1 MFMETKTTKNL
12 LSHILFLVFLI
23 YFYDLT
29 GQELKDRPIKIE
41 EPVYL
46 KQEVVQTN
54 KSDNK
59 TLNKRYRLLENSSV
73 YRIDINS
80 NDIGILKKQ
89 SDLLNIENNIIGQYL
104 YTDTNK
110 KDTSLL
116 KYETTNDIRNE
127 FKPKLIENF
136 RVILDID
143 DRVYFTDGSLFIFF
157 NNKNVNFSEFAS
169 VYNLMLKKEY
179 IDLNMGVYVFNN
191 FNRLEDLIDLLEQID
206 TVSKVEYNVINPYIM
221 PE

>member
-1 MFMETKTTKNL
+1 METKTTKNL

>member
-1 MFMETKTTKNL
+1 METKTTKNL

-110 KDTSLL
+110 KDTPLL
-116 KYETTNDIRNE
+116 KFETTNDIRNE

-179 IDLNMGVYVFNN
+179 IDLNMGVYVYNN

-206 TVSKVEYNVINPYIM
+206 TVLKVEYNVINPYIM

>member
-1 MFMETKTTKNL
+1 METKTTKNL

-157 NNKNVNFSEFAS
+157 NNKNVNFSEIAS

>member
-1 MFMETKTTKNL
+1 METKTTKNL

-46 KQEVVQTN
+46 KQEEVQTN

-59 TLNKRYRLLENSSV
+59 TLNKRYRLLGNSSV

-80 NDIGILKKQ
+80 NDVGILKKQ

-116 KYETTNDIRNE
+116 KFETTNDIRNE

-157 NNKNVNFSEFAS
+157 NNRNVNFSEFAS

-179 IDLNMGVYVFNN
+179 IDLNMGVYVYNN

>member
-1 MFMETKTTKNL
+1 METKTTKNL
-12 LSHILFLVFLI
+12 LSQILFLVFLT

-29 GQELKDRPIKIE
+29 SQELKDRPIKIE

-46 KQEVVQTN
+46 KQEKVQTN

-73 YRIDINS
+73 YRIDINN
-80 NDIGILKKQ
+80 NDIDILKKQ
-89 SDLLNIENNIIGQYL
+89 SDLFNIENNIIGQYL

-110 KDTSLL
+110 KVTPLL
-116 KYETTNDIRNE
+116 KFETTNDIRNE

-179 IDLNMGVYVFNN
+179 IDLNMGVYVYNN
-191 FNRLEDLIDLLEQID
+191 FNRLEDLIDSLEQID

>member
-1 MFMETKTTKNL
+1 METKTTKNL

-89 SDLLNIENNIIGQYL
+89 SDQLNIENNIIGQYL

-157 NNKNVNFSEFAS
+157 NNKNVNFSEIAS